1 MPPTQIAV
9 QDPTTGQ
16 WSCPGG
22 EDLVIVSNSVYCP
35 ERKQWRSVASV
46 YPLLIKDPLV
56 SSSWHDDFGEAMAA
70 IPKHVAAVRDKL
82 ALVPFPPLPP
92 PPQ

>member
-1 MPPTQIAV
+1 MTPTPLAV

-22 EDLVIVSNSVYCP
+22 EDLVIRDHVRYFP
-35 ERKQWRSVASV
+35 ETRRWLSQASV
-46 YPLLIKDPLV
+46 YPLLIKDPII
-56 SSSWHDDFGEAMAA
+56 SQSWHDTCTEAVAE
-70 IPKHVAAVRDKL
+70 IPKHVAAVRDRL
-82 ALVPFPPLPP
+82 ALVPFPALPP